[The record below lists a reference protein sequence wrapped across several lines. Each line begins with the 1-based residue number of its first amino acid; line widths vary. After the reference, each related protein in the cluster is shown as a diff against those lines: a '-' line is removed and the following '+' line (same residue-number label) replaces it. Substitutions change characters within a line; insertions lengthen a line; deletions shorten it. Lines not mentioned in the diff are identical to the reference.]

1 MRPKNVVAV
10 SLPEHI
16 ISSYKTVWVLE
27 IVRLI
32 SDYFENIYPSK
43 SAAIKYQT
51 NKQIKFPLLDQISYS
66 NDQIFAKLILNEKML
81 HTITVKTF
89 YSLLWMFYYFLN
101 IVK

>member
-16 ISSYKTVWVLE
+16 ISSYKKVWVLK

-51 NKQIKFPLLDQISYS
+51 NKQTSVSFTLLIFYSIDQI
-66 NDQIFAKLILNEKML
+66 I
-81 HTITVKTF
+81 
-89 YSLLWMFYYFLN
+89 
-101 IVK
+101 